1 MSRGFVRIKHLDT
14 LYVYCRIIPLVL
26 LLSLLLL
33 LLLILLLL
41 LVVVFVFN

>member
-26 LLSLLLL
+26 LLLLL